1 MEKPL
6 QNHFARM
13 EVALVEAARFL
24 GGQPFVLSR
33 LSAQFLRGLI
43 STERRTGVHSSCPRP
58 GGIMRTYPFSLT
70 AILALAFAFPSHA
83 AEKPSPAQAAKTK
96 KVWTNDDMD
105 QLRARGLISTFSV
118 AAETTAQAPPAPSE
132 QATFTPKTEDPTWY
146 ADQAAILQAE
156 LDKRESALREAQVNL
171 AQAAEGIT
179 QPGVAMDKG
188 NVGVTPEAGLAILEA
203 QVHEV
208 QSQLDELSDLARQNN
223 IPPGILR
230 G

>member
-1 MEKPL
+1 
-6 QNHFARM
+6 
-13 EVALVEAARFL
+13 
-24 GGQPFVLSR
+24 
-33 LSAQFLRGLI
+33 
-43 STERRTGVHSSCPRP
+43 
-58 GGIMRTYPFSLT
+58 MRTYRFSLT

-118 AAETTAQAPPAPSE
+118 APETTAQAQAAPSE
-132 QATFTPKTEDPTWY
+132 QATFTPKTEDPAWY

-156 LDKRESALREAQVNL
+156 LDKRESALREAQANL

-179 QPGVAMDKG
+179 QPGIAMDKG

-223 IPPGILR
+223 IPPGVLR
-230 G
+230 S

>member
-1 MEKPL
+1 MRIYFFPL
-6 QNHFARM
+6 A
-13 EVALVEAARFL
+13 V
-24 GGQPFVLSR
+24 
-33 LSAQFLRGLI
+33 
-43 STERRTGVHSSCPRP
+43 
-58 GGIMRTYPFSLT
+58 
-70 AILALAFAFPSHA
+70 ILALAIAFPSRA
-83 AEKPSPAQAAKTK
+83 AEKPRPAQSGKTE

-118 AAETTAQAPPAPSE
+118 APETTAQAQAAPSE
-132 QATFTPKTEDPTWY
+132 QATFTPKTEDPAWY

-156 LDKRESALREAQVNL
+156 LDKRESALREAQANL
-171 AQAAEGIT
+171 SQAAEGIT
-179 QPGVAMDKG
+179 QPGIAMDKG

>member
-1 MEKPL
+1 M
-6 QNHFARM
+6 
-13 EVALVEAARFL
+13 
-24 GGQPFVLSR
+24 
-33 LSAQFLRGLI
+33 
-43 STERRTGVHSSCPRP
+43 
-58 GGIMRTYPFSLT
+58 
-70 AILALAFAFPSHA
+70 
-83 AEKPSPAQAAKTK
+83 
-96 KVWTNDDMD
+96 
-105 QLRARGLISTFSV
+105 
-118 AAETTAQAPPAPSE
+118 
-132 QATFTPKTEDPTWY
+132 PKTEDPAWY

-179 QPGVAMDKG
+179 QPGIAMDKG